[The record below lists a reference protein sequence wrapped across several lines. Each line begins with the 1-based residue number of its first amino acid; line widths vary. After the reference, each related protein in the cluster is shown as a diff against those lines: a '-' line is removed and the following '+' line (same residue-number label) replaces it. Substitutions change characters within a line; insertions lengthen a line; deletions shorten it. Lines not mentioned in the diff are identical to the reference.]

1 MYFEESIGFH
11 VMLDVRCERVKGD
24 LKISGPSNWKV
35 GNGSRWGKLNE
46 ISLGRI

>member
-1 MYFEESIGFH
+1 MYFEESIGFY

-35 GNGSRWGKLNE
+35 GNGSR
-46 ISLGRI
+46 